1 MNVGFCCSV
10 LLISL
15 SANFGLK
22 LFNTPIKRTSI
33 ATFLSLQ
40 DTYPDFER
48 INVLPSPLKP
58 KSQIE
63 VLQLLHF
70 LREYRSQVEKDTSLR
85 NKKATSNHLKA
96 MQTKSM
102 KLEQIILRS
111 NLRLVYSV
119 AIRHQGM
126 GIDINDLVYEGVK
139 GLQKALSKYD
149 VNRGC
154 AFSTYAYPWIQDY
167 IRAALAKSLPI
178 SLPRHVYKLLVKVKV
193 VQGRLFLRYGRDP
206 TEEEL
211 CDELGLSIEKFE
223 IVRKAWALA
232 SHSHDA
238 TPAATHHLSSSI
250 YFDESTWEQIIASNS
265 EGSVM
270 EHIESMEQH
279 VDPDTKNVQSEVL
292 VAIFHVL
299 RTLPQPEAAML
310 YSRLGL
316 AEFVHYLPNNSN
328 NNYFFGHHDN
338 NLTEK
343 AASALYNSGMR
354 RLRRRLGLLGDK
366 YTRFLT
372 VDDPMFAL
380 RVSNIRE

>member
-1 MNVGFCCSV
+1 MQS
-10 LLISL
+10 
-15 SANFGLK
+15 
-22 LFNTPIKRTSI
+22 
-33 ATFLSLQ
+33 
-40 DTYPDFER
+40 
-48 INVLPSPLKP
+48 
-58 KSQIE
+58 KS
-63 VLQLLHF
+63 
-70 LREYRSQVEKDTSLR
+70 T
-85 NKKATSNHLKA
+85 
-96 MQTKSM
+96 

-111 NLRLVYSV
+111 NLRLVYSI

-126 GIDINDLVYEGVK
+126 GLDINDLVYEGVK

-149 VNRGC
+149 VNKGC
-154 AFSTYAYPWIQDY
+154 AFSTYAYPWIKDY

-211 CDELGLSIEKFE
+211 CDELGLSSEKFE

-232 SHSHDA
+232 SHSNDA
-238 TPAATHHLSSSI
+238 TPATTHHLSSSVH
-250 YFDESTWEQIIASNS
+250 FDESTWEQIVVSNS

-270 EHIESMEQH
+270 EHIESMEQKA
-279 VDPDTKNVQSEVL
+279 DPSTKNIQSEVL
-292 VAIFHVL
+292 MAVFHVL

-316 AEFVHYLPNNSN
+316 ADFVHYLPVFANNTYFSFEN
-328 NNYFFGHHDN
+328 NEIS
-338 NLTEK
+338 LTEK

-366 YTRFLT
+366 YARFLT

-380 RVSNIRE
+380 RVNNIRQ

>member
-1 MNVGFCCSV
+1 MIIVCAITVAS
-10 LLISL
+10 
-15 SANFGLK
+15 
-22 LFNTPIKRTSI
+22 SI
-33 ATFLSLQ
+33 IMR
-40 DTYPDFER
+40 R

-58 KSQIE
+58 KSQSE
-63 VLQLLHF
+63 VLHLLHF
-70 LREYRSQVEKDTSLR
+70 IREYCSQIENDSSIR
-85 NKKATSNHLKA
+85 NKKTTSNHLKA
-96 MQTKSM
+96 MHSKSM
-102 KLEQIILRS
+102 KLQQIILRS

-126 GIDINDLVYEGVK
+126 GLDINDLVYEGVK

-154 AFSTYAYPWIQDY
+154 AFSTYAYPWIQDF

-178 SLPRHVYKLLVKVKV
+178 SLPRHIYKLLVKVKV

-211 CDELGLSIEKFE
+211 CDELGLSSEKFE

-232 SHSHDA
+232 SHFNDA
-238 TPAATHHLSSSI
+238 TPAVTSSSVH
-250 YFDESTWEQIIASNS
+250 FDESTWEQIIVSSS

-270 EHIESMEQH
+270 EHIESMEQQ
-279 VDPDTKNVQSEVL
+279 VDPNMKNTQSEVL

-316 AEFVHYLPNNSN
+316 AEFVHYIPINNIDN
-328 NNYFFGHHDN
+328 LFFRNHDSS
-338 NLTEK
+338 LTEK

-366 YTRFLT
+366 YARFLA

-380 RVSNIRE
+380 RVGNIRE